1 MQSDDVRF
9 SLRNQI
15 INLQS
20 YFSLKKADAFLS
32 LQGMYSSSVMP
43 MPLYHSPITG
53 YHPYYSPAQQPN
65 LPLQRDNH
73 DRMESPKPEQTI
85 ISSTTPPKQ
94 AASDSSADT
103 MPGGAS
109 DSTTKYAV
117 VQVPPRMPG
126 IPVDPSRF
134 FGYPPYMMQPG
145 LQDDPR
151 SLPMG
156 LQPQPPYCCTFPHH
170 MSRGAYPSVVP
181 QPVHVQI
188 PTQNVFYL
196 YLRLILLRLLLLFP
210 CFLK

>member
-1 MQSDDVRF
+1 
-9 SLRNQI
+9 
-15 INLQS
+15 
-20 YFSLKKADAFLS
+20 
-32 LQGMYSSSVMP
+32 MYPSPFMP
-43 MPLYHSPITG
+43 MPLYPSPITG

-126 IPVDPSRF
+126 IPVDPPRF
-134 FGYPPYMMQPG
+134 YGYPPSMMQPG
-145 LQDDPR
+145 LQEDLR
-151 SLPMG
+151 G

-170 MSRGAYPSVVP
+170 MSRGAYPSMEP
-181 QPVHVQI
+181 QHVLFRFQLKMCFI
-188 PTQNVFYL
+188 CILDLFY
-196 YLRLILLRLLLLFP
+196 
-210 CFLK
+210 